1 MAGLWRVGMTEASS
15 QFAHLH
21 ARSWYSFR
29 RGGSSPDALVAQAVL
44 NGDQAVAVTDYMSV
58 AGCIP
63 LQAAAR
69 TAGLRVV
76 IGAEV
81 NLEGFPLVLLAASNG
96 GYATINRL
104 ISRAFETPDESL
116 CLDDLR
122 DDHNDI
128 FILTGGREGKLR
140 ALLEAGQPHTALGWL
155 KSLSELAPKRVL
167 VEISS
172 HGREG
177 EARMI
182 SKLLSLSRT
191 ARLPAVVTND
201 VRYATP
207 HDAVR
212 YDALILSRQRL
223 TVHDDHVERL
233 WSRDAWLKPRAEIEK
248 LIHGK
253 QLYAN
258 ALELARECQV
268 NLIPGQVEVPRA
280 NLAEGMNPNTELEAL
295 TRAGIKR
302 RYAPDK
308 RIQALELMEHEL
320 GIIKELG
327 LAEYFLVVHEVVEA
341 ALALKIRTAG
351 RGSAASSI
359 VVYALGIAHA
369 DPLQFR
375 LRFERFL
382 NPGRFANGREAPDI
396 DLDVQSER
404 RQELIEWVTQRFV
417 GRTAMSANYNCYAIR
432 GATRDVARL
441 LGWSHDTAGDLTG
454 VLPYSARPRKIRHHR
469 EALEVV
475 VGTSPLLEVLLSLTE
490 RLDDCPRDLGLHSGG
505 MLLARDSIFNHS
517 AVKRSANGTLQTFL
531 DKRTSEASGLV
542 KLDLLGLLSLD
553 VLQTTLELLEG
564 EGTHLRLEEVDLDDP
579 RIYNSLQDG
588 KVIGLFQIESP
599 AQQALLAQLQPK
611 TFLDL
616 AAQVALIRPGP
627 IQALSVRPYIKRR
640 NGLERVSYP
649 HLSLEPVL
657 KQTYGLMVFQDQA
670 IETAQTLCGMS
681 VDEAD
686 RFRKLVSRARDRED
700 MESMREEFVRR
711 ALETHLDLTFELA
724 GQVFETIAGFSGY
737 GFPLS
742 HSVAFATTAAHTAY
756 LKALHPAAFLAA
768 VLQHAPGMYP
778 RLTITEEAKQLGVPV
793 LPARLEV
800 SGVRFSL
807 ERQAGRLCIRMPFSA
822 IAGVSEAAA
831 GIIVL
836 ERGREA
842 FLNLEEFFKRVTLPI
857 DTLNALAKADVLK
870 CFGSRRD
877 VLWWLG
883 VLAGRQSGVDGSQ
896 ARLLESPLISENDL
910 AWLEDLNEG
919 EAMTWDLQ
927 TTRTSLTSHPMAL
940 LRSELEMLGVKRL
953 DRIYDGQHCT
963 VAGLVIARQHPETA
977 RGFVFLY
984 LEDEFSHCQGI
995 VHPHLWEA
1003 LRPELRSRALIL
1015 TGQVQRLKG
1024 WKTMVI
1030 ESVMPINAITAR
1042 ESEMAYFVR

>member
-1 MAGLWRVGMTEASS
+1 MTRPSGG
-15 QFAHLH
+15 FAHLH

-29 RGGSSPDALVAQAVL
+29 RGASSPDALVKQAL
-44 NGDQAVAVTDYMSV
+44 ENSDEAVAVTDYMSV
-58 AGCIP
+58 AGCVP

-69 TAGLRVV
+69 AAGIRAI

-81 NLEGFPLVLLAASNG
+81 NLEGFPIVMLAASNA

-104 ISRAFETPDESL
+104 ISRGFEQPEEQISL
-116 CLDDLR
+116 NDLR
-122 DDHNDI
+122 DDHSDVI
-128 FILTGGREGKLR
+128 ILTGGRESKLR
-140 ALLEAGQPHTALGWL
+140 ALLEAGQPHTALEWL
-155 KSLSELAPKRVL
+155 KLLSELAPKRVF
-167 VEISS
+167 VEVSS

-177 EARMI
+177 EVRMV
-182 SKLLSLSRT
+182 SRLLSLSRT
-191 ARLPAVVTND
+191 ARIPAVVTND

-207 HDAVR
+207 HDAAR

-223 TVHDDHVERL
+223 TVHDDHPERI
-233 WSRDAWLKPRAEIEK
+233 WSRDAWLKPRAELEK

-258 ALELARECQV
+258 ALTLARECQV
-268 NLIPGQVEVPRA
+268 DLIPGKVEVPRA
-280 NLAEGMNPNTELEAL
+280 NLELGIDANGELERL
-295 TRAGIKR
+295 VRLGIRHRYQASKR
-302 RYAPDK
+302 L
-308 RIQALELMEHEL
+308 QALELMEREL
-320 GIIKELG
+320 QIIKELD

-341 ALALKIRTAG
+341 ARVLKIRTAG
-351 RGSAASSI
+351 RGSAASSM

-404 RQELIEWVTQRFV
+404 RQELIEWVTRRFT

-441 LGWSHDTAGDLTG
+441 LGWSHDTAGDMTG
-454 VLPYSARPRKIRHHR
+454 VLPYSGRPRKIRQYR
-469 EALEVV
+469 EALEMVI
-475 VGTSPLLEVLLSLTE
+475 GASPLLEVLLSLTE

-553 VLQTTLELLEG
+553 VLQTALGLLEG
-564 EGTHLRLEEVDLDDP
+564 EGVYLRLEDVDLDDP

-599 AQQALLAQLQPK
+599 AQQALLAQLQP
-611 TFLDL
+611 TCFLDL
-616 AAQVALIRPGP
+616 VAQVALIRPGP

-640 NGLERVSYP
+640 NGLEKITYP
-649 HLSLEPVL
+649 HPSLEPVL

-686 RFRKLVSRARDRED
+686 RFRKLVSKARDRED
-700 MESMREEFVRR
+700 MEAMRDEFVRR
-711 ALETHLDLTFELA
+711 ALETHGDLKPEVA
-724 GQVFETIAGFSGY
+724 EQVFETIAGFSGY

-742 HSVAFATTAAHTAY
+742 HSVAFATTAAHTAF

-768 VLQHAPGMYP
+768 VLEHAPGMYP
-778 RLTITEEAKQLGVPV
+778 RMTITEEAKRLGVPV

-800 SGVRFSL
+800 SGVRFRL
-807 ERQAGRLCIRMPFSA
+807 EHQAGRLAIRMPLSA
-822 IAGVSEAAA
+822 VGGVSEAAA
-831 GIIVL
+831 RVIVL
-836 ERGREA
+836 EREHEPFA
-842 FLNLEEFFKRVTLPI
+842 DLEDFFKRVRLPVN
-857 DTLNALAKADVLK
+857 TLNVLAKAEVLK

-877 VLWWLG
+877 VLWLLG
-883 VLAGRQSGVDGSQ
+883 VLAGRHTPTNQHQD
-896 ARLLESPLISENDL
+896 RLLESALISDDDL

-927 TTRTSLTSHPMAL
+927 TTRTSLVSHPMAL
-940 LRSELEMLGVKRL
+940 LRPELEALGVKRL
-953 DRIYDGQHCT
+953 DRIFDGQHCT
-963 VAGLVIARQHPETA
+963 IAGLVIARQHPETA

-995 VHPHLWEA
+995 VHPNLWEA
-1003 LRPELRSRALIL
+1003 LRPELRSRALML
-1015 TGQVQRLKG
+1015 TGRVQRLKG

-1030 ESVMPINAITAR
+1030 ESVMPIETLVAR